1 MIYNNATK
9 KYGKR
14 NVTCTLYKNLLLS
27 HSLSMVHF
35 GALSGGTE
43 LKQPSSFLSLR
54 SGLYLIDSFLSE
66 TRLSNS

>member
-1 MIYNNATK
+1 
-9 KYGKR
+9 
-14 NVTCTLYKNLLLS
+14 
-27 HSLSMVHF
+27 MVHF